1 MRRTVTAIVGG
12 VIAALVLAVPASA
25 NNGVDSPGANKDA
38 LIAFYGADSLGDAI
52 SDGYYGN
59 TSNAKP
65 DGSPGI
71 IPSAS
76 PGPVVGG
83 CNAEAGASLG
93 YAITGNGPSDV
104 PMGNIPYRC

>member
-1 MRRTVTAIVGG
+1 MRRTATAIVGAA
-12 VIAALVLAVPASA
+12 IAALVLAVPAA
-25 NNGVDSPGANKDA
+25 ANGVDSPGENKDA
-38 LIAFYGADSLGDAI
+38 VIAFYGADSLGDAI

-59 TSNAKP
+59 TSNPKP

-76 PGPVVGG
+76 PGPTVGG
-83 CNAEAGASLG
+83 CDAEAGASLG